1 MRGIKQGDS
10 ISSQLYV
17 MSLEPLLHRLRKHN
31 RYTGLVL
38 PTGGLL
44 KLNAYADD
52 VSFIVTDKI
61 DVHVIFDSVK
71 M

>member
-10 ISSQLYV
+10 ISSQLYI

-31 RYTGLVL
+31 QYTTGFVL
-38 PTGGLL
+38 PTGGSL

-52 VSFIVTDKI
+52 LSFIVTEKI
-61 DVHVIFDSVK
+61 DVH
-71 M
+71 

>member
-10 ISSQLYV
+10 IRFQLYI
-17 MSLEPLLHRLRKHN
+17 MSFDSLLQRLRKHN

-38 PTGGLL
+38 PTGGSI

-52 VSFIVTDKI
+52 VPFIVTDQI
-61 DVHVIFDSVK
+61 NVHVIFDTVK